1 MMRFESGQLQQYL
14 MKLEQKKVT
23 GVLTLVVDLPQP
35 DQQRQMLIALRQG
48 HITFAGENLMSPINF
63 VKFIAHELGATF
75 LDPALKVVQPR
86 IQNKESV
93 QEILDL
99 VCRFGLF
106 TWESVEAMM
115 QKQVVMA
122 LELVLP
128 YGGGMDFKGNHPF
141 DLSYSSLEN
150 FELQQLLPK
159 LQERSPIWNSLKK
172 GVAGIDSVPSLLTSN
187 QNDIESTEI
196 RDHLSEWVDGE
207 RSLGTIALSLRQDPL
222 ELAKRYFQFS
232 RKGWIKFEEA
242 AVSTPS
248 SNYSG
253 GTAKSEMPIV
263 LSVDDSPVVQTVI
276 KRSICDKY
284 EVILANNAVDALN
297 MLNSHP
303 VSLLLLDV
311 TMPDIDGLELCRTIR
326 SINKFKDLPVVML
339 TAKDGIL
346 DKVKGQFAGSTH
358 YLTKPIDR
366 EKLLTVLEK
375 YIPQA
380 VIA

>member
-35 DQQRQMLIALRQG
+35 DQQRQMLVALRQG
-48 HITFAGENLMSPINF
+48 HITFAGESLMSPINF
-63 VKFIAHELGATF
+63 VKFIAKELGATF
-75 LDPALKVVQPR
+75 LEPALKVVQPR
-86 IQNKESV
+86 IQNPESV

-106 TWESVEAMM
+106 TWDSVEAMM
-115 QKQVVMA
+115 QKQIVMA

-141 DLSYSSLEN
+141 DLSYSNLHH
-150 FELQQLLPK
+150 FQLKEIFPK
-159 LQERSPIWNSLKK
+159 IQERSPIWNSLKK
-172 GVAGIDSVPSLLTSN
+172 GISSIDTVPTLLAQN
-187 QNDIESTEI
+187 QDDIESTEI
-196 RDHLSEWVDGE
+196 RDHLSQWVDGN
-207 RSLGTIALSLRQDPL
+207 RSLGSIALSLKQDPL

-232 RKGWIKFEEA
+232 RKGWIKFEESA
-242 AVSTPS
+242 IS
-248 SNYSG
+248 SMTSG
-253 GTAKSEMPIV
+253 PLSVPGASEMPIV

-284 EVILANNAVDALN
+284 DVILANNAVDALN

-326 SINKFKDLPVVML
+326 SISKFKDLPVVML
-339 TAKDGIL
+339 TAKDGLL

-366 EKLLTVLEK
+366 EKLLAVLEK

>member
-14 MKLEQKKVT
+14 LKLEQKKVT

-35 DQQRQMLIALRQG
+35 DQQRQMLVALRQG
-48 HITFAGENLMSPINF
+48 HITFAGESLMSPINF
-63 VKFIAHELGATF
+63 VKFIAQELGATF
-75 LDPALKVVQPR
+75 LEPALKVVQPR
-86 IQNKESV
+86 IQNPASV

-106 TWESVEAMM
+106 TWDSVESLM
-115 QKQVVMA
+115 QKQIVMA

-141 DLSYSSLEN
+141 DLSYSSL
-150 FELQQLLPK
+150 QQFQLKEILPK
-159 LQERSPIWNSLKK
+159 IQDRSPVWNSLKK
-172 GVAGIDSVPSLLTSN
+172 GISGIDTVPRLLTQN
-187 QNDIESTEI
+187 QDDIESTEI
-196 RDHLSEWVDGE
+196 RDHLNQWVDGN
-207 RSLGTIALSLRQDPL
+207 RSLGSIALSLKQDPL

-232 RKGWIKFEEA
+232 RKGWIKFEESA
-242 AVSTPS
+242 YS
-248 SNYSG
+248 SMTSG
-253 GTAKSEMPIV
+253 PLTKPGKSEMPIV

-284 EVILANNAVDALN
+284 DVILANNAVDALN

-339 TAKDGIL
+339 TAKDGLL

-366 EKLLTVLEK
+366 EKLLTVLDK